1 MTHRDRLLRVIAGEL
16 PDRVPVA
23 PDFSNMIPAKL
34 TGLPYWDL
42 YLYKKIPIWKAYI
55 DAAKYFGIDSLMDGY
70 CPVEFDDI
78 YLDPPDERETAVVFR
93 SSERIVTQKYLKHLD
108 GRIDWDGK
116 VDVYYV
122 DNPPTEG
129 LAPHKAGLPDI
140 PDRWEPLSDV
150 CEQPRGEA
158 LLRVLK
164 REMGDTG
171 LVGVFSG
178 TSLLLHNEEE
188 IYDYYDDPAPF
199 EEKRDRMLEYFLRKL
214 DRLASMPPDARPDFI
229 CTGGS
234 GSLIF
239 QTPEIFMQLGYP
251 IVKAITKRAKEYGF
265 PTHIHS
271 CGPETKLLE
280 MCEDTDLTI
289 IDPLEVPPMGDC
301 NLRSLKQRFGARYV
315 LKGNLHTTEV
325 MLKGTPEQ
333 VMEASR
339 RAIEDAGEGGRFIL
353 STGDQCGRDT
363 PFENIFAMIEAVEK
377 YGRYD
382 R

>member
-140 PDRWEPLSDV
+140 PDLWEPLSDV
-150 CEQPRGEA
+150 CDQPRGEA
-158 LLRVLK
+158 LLRVLN